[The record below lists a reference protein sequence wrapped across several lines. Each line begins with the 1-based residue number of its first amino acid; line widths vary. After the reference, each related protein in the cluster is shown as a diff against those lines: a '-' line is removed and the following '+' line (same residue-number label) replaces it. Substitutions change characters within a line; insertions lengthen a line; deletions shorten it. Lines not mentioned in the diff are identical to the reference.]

1 MFDKLCVAY
10 LWKIQYVLYRTLKN
24 YSMEQSKFGT
34 FMIDDLY
41 LYRASDD
48 YKQVIEEKIVL
59 PEYDKINQ
67 LKLLLSRTEYPISAK
82 ILIENG
88 FSELTE
94 ELKENTGLKS
104 CIIHHKLKGD
114 QKVSIVELEKRI
126 SYFLCQSFIKIL
138 EYNLYPFIIRTL
150 GGLSDFEVT
159 NCQPFLLL
167 HSALICFLGISLCHK
182 GNTFLSNMCCV
193 L

>member
-1 MFDKLCVAY
+1 MLEATH
-10 LWKIQYVLYRTLKN
+10 LILMVLYYTPSYLVIYKDLKALE
-24 YSMEQSKFGT
+24 MERF
-34 FMIDDLY
+34 F
-41 LYRASDD
+41 
-48 YKQVIEEKIVL
+48 V
-59 PEYDKINQ
+59 
-67 LKLLLSRTEYPISAK
+67 
-82 ILIENG
+82 
-88 FSELTE
+88 
-94 ELKENTGLKS
+94 
-104 CIIHHKLKGD
+104 
-114 QKVSIVELEKRI
+114 
-126 SYFLCQSFIKIL
+126 IL

>member
-1 MFDKLCVAY
+1 MNDCFLN
-10 LWKIQYVLYRTLKN
+10 LLFSFQ
-24 YSMEQSKFGT
+24 
-34 FMIDDLY
+34 
-41 LYRASDD
+41 
-48 YKQVIEEKIVL
+48 
-59 PEYDKINQ
+59 
-67 LKLLLSRTEYPISAK
+67 LLLP
-82 ILIENG
+82 
-88 FSELTE
+88 
-94 ELKENTGLKS
+94 LKEGADFVGSKQT
-104 CIIHHKLKGD
+104 ID
-114 QKVSIVELEKRI
+114 V
-126 SYFLCQSFIKIL
+126 IL

>member
-1 MFDKLCVAY
+1 MLVWRLVGCSSSLVIRTIGSFSNNCGISVQVKY
-10 LWKIQYVLYRTLKN
+10 LIIDVFSVRKALGLPSKKPKI
-24 YSMEQSKFGT
+24 
-34 FMIDDLY
+34 
-41 LYRASDD
+41 ASGGSG
-48 YKQVIEEKIVL
+48 QIPNFFV
-59 PEYDKINQ
+59 
-67 LKLLLSRTEYPISAK
+67 
-82 ILIENG
+82 
-88 FSELTE
+88 
-94 ELKENTGLKS
+94 
-104 CIIHHKLKGD
+104 
-114 QKVSIVELEKRI
+114 
-126 SYFLCQSFIKIL
+126 IL